1 MAWGFALLG
10 AFLGFSVASGGVEL
24 AGLVLGAALGFAI
37 AKVRQLSQRVEELEG
52 RMIAV
57 QLRPAVP
64 APAPAPAPAAAA
76 APAQPPSR
84 EAPPP
89 APVRPVWEPA
99 AAGPAAPQPAWPP
112 APARATVAPEL
123 ANRVDTAMRFARQW
137 LTTGNVPVKIGV
149 IVSFFG
155 VAFLLK
161 YAIDQRLLQFPIEWR
176 LMTTAAVAM
185 ALLVIG
191 WRLRA
196 RLRVY
201 ALSLQGGGLGI
212 LYLTTFAAFR
222 LYELIPP
229 VFAFAL
235 LVALTIAGGALAV
248 LQNARGLATLGAV
261 GGFLAPVLVSTG
273 AGNHVVLFSYYLVL
287 NSLILGV
294 AWYRPWREL
303 NLIGFVFTFVIGGLW
318 AWQRYEPGMYGTTQ
332 PFVILYFLFYQAVAI
347 LFARRQAPPM
357 RGLVDGTLVFATPVL
372 VFAMQA
378 VMLRHTEFGLAYS
391 ALAAALFY
399 AVTATWLN
407 RDRAA
412 VWRLLIEAYLALAVG
427 FATLAIP
434 LALDARWTAASWAL
448 EGAAL
453 AWIGRRQGRVL
464 ARAAGVVLVVAAGL
478 SFMHHGWRSFAGP
491 PVFNGNLLG
500 GLLIALSAL
509 FTGRTLER
517 MGGRWAAAETW
528 IGKALI
534 GYGVLWWVATGTRE
548 IGERFAPHFD
558 LASMT
563 VYFPLGALLLTL
575 IARRIDWHSG
585 AGASFVSLPLLVLM
599 LVACLLSGGHP
610 FTEYGWIAW
619 PVALSIQYWLLRQ
632 HAVRFPET
640 TKYAHAVTAV
650 LVALIATAEVYWQ
663 VDRQTS
669 GSVWPAAA
677 AAFLPGLML
686 LALFRM
692 RATWPIIAYPQA
704 YAWGAGIA
712 FLAIQGTI
720 VVALNGGS
728 GSPAPLPYLPV
739 INPVDLATAF
749 ALLCVLH
756 WLRQAGAASR
766 TALLWLGAAAFI
778 ASTLALLRAVHHLGD
793 VPWRAEAMLG
803 SVTAQAALSIYWGI
817 LAFIGMVFG
826 ARRAHRGWWMT
837 GAALMGVVVAK
848 LFLVELGNTGTV
860 ARIVSFIAIGAL
872 LLVVG
877 YLAPVPPRQAST
889 PNA

>member
-1 MAWGFALLG
+1 MTWGFALLG
-10 AFLGFSVASGGVEL
+10 AFLGLSVASGSVEL
-24 AGLVLGAALGFAI
+24 AGLALGAALGFAI
-37 AKVRQLSQRVEELEG
+37 AKIRRLNRRVEELEG
-52 RMIAV
+52 DMIAV
-57 QLRPAVP
+57 QLRPA
-64 APAPAPAPAAAA
+64 APAPAPAPVRPM
-76 APAQPPSR
+76 APAQPPPR

-89 APVRPVWEPA
+89 VPARPAWEPA
-99 AAGPAAPQPAWPP
+99 AAKPTAPQPAWPP
-112 APARATVAPEL
+112 TPARAAVAPEL
-123 ANRVDTAMRFARQW
+123 TNRVDAALRFARQW

-161 YAIDQRLLQFPIEWR
+161 YAIDQQLFRFPIEWR
-176 LMTTAAVAM
+176 LLTTAAVAM

-222 LYELIPP
+222 LYELIPS

-248 LQNARGLATLGAV
+248 LQNARGLATLGAI

-287 NSLILGV
+287 NALILGV

-318 AWQRYEPGMYGTTQ
+318 AWRRYEPGMYASTQ
-332 PFVILYFLFYQAVAI
+332 PFVALYFLFYQAVAI

-412 VWRLLIEAYLALAVG
+412 TWRLLIEAYLALAVG

-453 AWIGRRQGRVL
+453 AWIGRRQDRVL
-464 ARAAGVVLVVAAGL
+464 ARATGVVLVVAAGL
-478 SFMHHGWRSFAGP
+478 AFMHHGWRSFEGP
-491 PVFNGNLLG
+491 PVLNGNLLG
-500 GLLIALSAL
+500 GLLIAVSAL

-517 MGGRWAAAETW
+517 MGDRWAAAEVW

-534 GYGVLWWVATGTRE
+534 GFGVLWWVATGTRE
-548 IGERFAPHFD
+548 IGERFAPRFD

-575 IARRIDWHSG
+575 IARRIDWPSG
-585 AGASFVSLPLLVLM
+585 AGATFVSLPLLVLM
-599 LVACLLSGGHP
+599 LVACVLSGGHP
-610 FTEYGWIAW
+610 FTAYGWIAW
-619 PVALSIQYWLLRQ
+619 PVALAIQYWLLRQ
-632 HAVRFPET
+632 HAARFPET
-640 TKYAHAVTAV
+640 TKYAHAATAV
-650 LVALIATAEVYWQ
+650 LVALVATVEAHWQ
-663 VDRQTS
+663 VDRQTA

-677 AAFLPGLML
+677 AAFVPGLL
-686 LALFRM
+686 LLVLFRL
-692 RATWPIIAYPQA
+692 RARAAWPVVAYPQA

-712 FLAIQGTI
+712 LLAIQGLI
-720 VVALNGGS
+720 VLLLNGSS
-728 GSPAPLPYLPV
+728 GDPSPLPYLPI

-749 ALLCVLH
+749 ALLCALH

-766 TALLWLGAAAFI
+766 AALLSLGGAAFI
-778 ASTLALLRAVHHLGD
+778 ASTLALLRAVHHLGA

-803 SVTAQAALSIYWGI
+803 SVTVQAALSIYWGS
-817 LAFIGMVFG
+817 LAFVGMVFG
-826 ARRAHRGWWMT
+826 ARRAHRGLWMT

-877 YLAPVPPRQAST
+877 YLAPAPPRQAST
-889 PNA
+889 PDA

>member
-1 MAWGFALLG
+1 MTWGFALLG
-10 AFLGFSVASGGVEL
+10 AGLGLSVALGSVEL
-24 AGLVLGAALGFAI
+24 AGLALGGALGFAI
-37 AKVRQLSQRVEELEG
+37 ARIRQINRRVEELEG
-52 RMIAV
+52 ELTAV
-57 QLRPAVP
+57 QLRST
-64 APAPAPAPAAAA
+64 APAPARPTAAA
-76 APAQPPSR
+76 QPTPR
-84 EAPPP
+84 ET
-89 APVRPVWEPA
+89 
-99 AAGPAAPQPAWPP
+99 PQP
-112 APARATVAPEL
+112 APARPAWEPVAARPAPPKPAWSPAPTHTAVAPEL
-123 ANRVDTAMRFARQW
+123 ANRLDTALRFARQW

-161 YAIDQRLLQFPIEWR
+161 YAIDHRLFRFPIEWR
-176 LMTTAAVAM
+176 LLTTAAVAM
-185 ALLVIG
+185 TLLVIG
-191 WRLRA
+191 WRLRT

-235 LVALTIAGGALAV
+235 LVALTITGGALAV
-248 LQNARGLATLGAV
+248 LQNARGLATLGAI

-303 NLIGFVFTFVIGGLW
+303 NLIGFVFTFVVGGLW
-318 AWQRYEPGMYGTTQ
+318 AWERYEPGMYASTQ
-332 PFVILYFLFYQAVAI
+332 PFVVLYFLFYQAVAI
-347 LFARRQAPPM
+347 LFARRQALPM

-378 VMLRHTEFGLAYS
+378 VMLRHSEFGLAYS

-399 AVTATWLN
+399 AVTATWLD

-412 VWRLLIEAYLALAVG
+412 TWRLLIEAYLALAVG

-453 AWIGRRQGRVL
+453 AWIGRRQDRVL
-464 ARAAGVVLVVAAGL
+464 ARAAGVVLVIAAGL
-478 SFMHHGWRSFAGP
+478 AFMRHGWQGFEGP
-491 PVFNGNLLG
+491 PFLNGNLLG
-500 GLLIALSAL
+500 GLLIAVSAF

-517 MGGRWAAAETW
+517 TGGRWAVAQDW

-534 GYGVLWWVATGTRE
+534 GFGVIWWVATGARE
-548 IGERFAPHFD
+548 IGERLAPRFD
-558 LASMT
+558 LASMI
-563 VYFPLGALLLTL
+563 VYFPTGALLLTL
-575 IARRIDWHSG
+575 IARRIDWPSG
-585 AGASFVSLPLLVLM
+585 AGASFASLPLLVLM
-599 LVACLLSGGHP
+599 LAACILNGGHP

-619 PVALSIQYWLLRQ
+619 PVAMAIQYWLLHQ
-632 HAVRFPET
+632 HAARFPET
-640 TKYAHAVTAV
+640 TKCAHVASAM

-663 VDRQTS
+663 VDRQTF

-677 AAFLPGLML
+677 AAFVPGLL
-686 LALFRM
+686 LLVLFRLRL
-692 RATWPIIAYPQA
+692 RAAWPVVAYPQA
-704 YAWGAGIA
+704 YVWGAGLA
-712 FLAIQGTI
+712 LLAIQGLI
-720 VVALNGGS
+720 VVVLNGGS
-728 GSPAPLPYLPV
+728 GDAAPLPYVPV
-739 INPVDLATAF
+739 INAVDLATVFAF
-749 ALLCVLH
+749 LCALH
-756 WLRQAGAASR
+756 WLRQASQASR
-766 TALLWLGAAAFI
+766 TALLWLGGAAFI
-778 ASTLALLRAVHHLGD
+778 ASTLALLRALHQLGD

-803 SVTAQAALSIYWGI
+803 SVTVQAALSVYWGS
-817 LAFIGMVFG
+817 LAFFGMVFG
-826 ARRAHRGWWMT
+826 ARRARRGLWMT

-877 YLAPVPPRQAST
+877 YLAPAPPRQAST

>member
-1 MAWGFALLG
+1 MTWGFALLG
-10 AFLGFSVASGGVEL
+10 AFLGLSVASGSVEL
-24 AGLVLGAALGFAI
+24 AGLALGAALGFAI
-37 AKVRQLSQRVEELEG
+37 AKIRQLSRRVEELEG
-52 RMIAV
+52 DMIAV
-57 QLRPAVP
+57 RLRPAAPAPSP
-64 APAPAPAPAAAA
+64 APAPARAA
-76 APAQPPSR
+76 APAQPPPR
-84 EAPPP
+84 EAPPLVP
-89 APVRPVWEPA
+89 
-99 AAGPAAPQPAWPP
+99 
-112 APARATVAPEL
+112 VAPEL
-123 ANRVDTAMRFARQW
+123 VHRLDTVLRFARQW

-161 YAIDQRLLQFPIEWR
+161 YTIDHRLFRFPIEWR
-176 LMTTAAVAM
+176 LLTTAAFAM

-222 LYELIPP
+222 LYELIPS

-303 NLIGFVFTFVIGGLW
+303 NLIGFAFTFVIGGLW
-318 AWQRYEPGMYGTTQ
+318 AWRRYEAGMYASTQ
-332 PFVILYFLFYQAVAI
+332 PFVVLYFLFYQAVAI

-407 RDRAA
+407 RERAA
-412 VWRLLIEAYLALAVG
+412 TWRLLIEAYLALAVG

-453 AWIGRRQGRVL
+453 AWIGRRQDRVL

-478 SFMHHGWRSFAGP
+478 AFMNHGWRSFEGP
-491 PVFNGNLLG
+491 PVLNGNLLG
-500 GLLIALSAL
+500 GLLIAVSAF

-517 MGGRWAAAETW
+517 TGGRWAAAQEW

-534 GYGVLWWVATGTRE
+534 GFGVVWWVATGARE
-548 IGERFAPHFD
+548 IGERFAPRFD

-575 IARRIDWHSG
+575 IARRIDWPSG
-585 AGASFVSLPLLVLM
+585 AGASFVSVPLLALM
-599 LVACLLSGGHP
+599 LAACLLTGGHP

-619 PVALSIQYWLLRQ
+619 PVAMTIQYWLLHQ
-632 HAVRFPET
+632 HAARFPET
-640 TKYAHAVTAV
+640 TKYAHVATAV
-650 LVALIATAEVYWQ
+650 LVTLIATAEVYWQ
-663 VDRQTS
+663 VDRQTF

-677 AAFLPGLML
+677 AAFVPGLLL
-686 LALFRM
+686 LALFRLRM
-692 RATWPIIAYPQA
+692 RTAWPVVAYPRA
-704 YAWGAGIA
+704 YAWGVGIA
-712 FLAIQGTI
+712 LLAIQGLI
-720 VVALNGGS
+720 VVVLNGSS
-728 GSPAPLPYLPV
+728 GDPAPLPYLPV

-749 ALLCVLH
+749 ALLCALH
-756 WLRQAGAASR
+756 WLRRAGAATR
-766 TALLWLGAAAFI
+766 TALLWLGGAAFI

-793 VPWRAEAMLG
+793 VPWRGEAMLG
-803 SVTAQAALSIYWGI
+803 SVTVQAALSVYWGS
-817 LAFIGMVFG
+817 LAFIGMVLG
-826 ARRAHRGWWMT
+826 ARRARRGLWMT

-877 YLAPVPPRQAST
+877 YLAPAPPRQAST
-889 PNA
+889 PDA